1 MREINRLTAIEMRRA
16 LADRQIS
23 AVEATEAHLRQIESG
38 AAVNAV
44 VTVDADGAI
53 ARARD
58 LDAQGPDEAMP
69 LFGLPVGIKD
79 THDTAGMLTTY
90 GSIRHRSHVPTR
102 DAMHVRRMREAGAV
116 IIGKTNVPEYAA
128 GSHTDNRVFGATRNP
143 YALDRSAG
151 GSSGGAAAALAAR
164 QVALADGSDMGGSLR
179 NPASF
184 CNVVGLR
191 PSPGVV
197 PVADSVNLLT
207 PLTTAGPMGRTVDDV
222 ALLLS
227 VIGQP
232 DPRTPAWTSG
242 PVEPPAETSLRSLRV
257 GWAPTLGGR
266 IPVEPEV
273 LEVLER
279 AVAVFAAEGADVVE
293 ACPDLDGATDAFLT
307 LRAAEFEADWGD
319 ALARDPEDFN
329 DRITWNIERGREL
342 SGRAVMRA
350 QEQQTRTIRAGAA
363 FFAEFDVLLSPVAQ
377 VEPFPVELDY
387 PRAVAGHAQ
396 QHYLDWMRAATA
408 ITMLGVPAI
417 SVPAGFTS
425 TGLPIGLQIA
435 SRLGADHRLLGI
447 ARAFET
453 ITDFGSRAPLGV

>member
-1 MREINRLTAIEMRRA
+1 MLEINQLSAIEMRRA
-16 LADRQIS
+16 LAERKLS
-23 AVEATEAHLRQIESG
+23 AVEVIEAHLRQIESG

-44 VTVDADGAI
+44 VTVDAEGAI
-53 ARARD
+53 ARARE
-58 LDAQGPDEAMP
+58 LDARGPNEALP
-69 LFGLPVGIKD
+69 LFGIPVGIKD

-102 DAMHVRRMREAGAV
+102 DAAHVRRMRDAGAV
-116 IIGKTNVPEYAA
+116 IVGKTNVPEYAA
-128 GSHTDNRVFGATRNP
+128 GSHTDNRVFGPTRNP

-197 PVADSVNLLT
+197 PLADSANLLT
-207 PLTTAGPMGRTVDDV
+207 TLTTAGPMGRTVDDV
-222 ALLLS
+222 ALLAS
-227 VIGQP
+227 VIGRP

-242 PVEPPAETSLRSLRV
+242 PIEAPEETALRGLRV
-257 GWAPTLGGR
+257 GWASTLGAR

-279 AVAVFAAEGADVVE
+279 AVAVFSAEGADVIE

-307 LRAAEFEADWGD
+307 LRAAEFDAEWGD
-319 ALARDPEDFN
+319 ALEGDPEDFN
-329 DRITWNIERGREL
+329 ERITWNIEQGRAL
-342 SGRAVMRA
+342 SGRAVMRG
-350 QEQQTRTIRAGAA
+350 QEQQTRTIRAGAD
-363 FFAEFDVLLSPVAQ
+363 FFADFDVLLSPAAQ
-377 VEPFPVELDY
+377 VAPFPVELDY
-387 PRAVAGHAQ
+387 PREIAGHAQ
-396 QHYLDWMRAATA
+396 RHYLDWMRAATA

-417 SVPAGFTS
+417 SVPAGFTAS
-425 TGLPIGLQIA
+425 GLPVGLQIA
-435 SRLGADHRLLGI
+435 SRVGSDRRLLGI
-447 ARAFET
+447 ARAFE
-453 ITDFGSRAPLGV
+453 ILTDFGSRAPLGV